1 MLLSDLQTKDVINMR
16 DGNNLGRIIDAR
28 VDSSGKINYFVVE
41 EKKILRKVTRGSDM
55 TINFEKIKKIG
66 EDVIL
71 VELWYNKIVIFMK
84 KKIIFIGVF
93 LLFVDRITKLLIDNC
108 FNLMETKTII
118 INFFKVT
125 KVYNDGAS
133 WNILSGH
140 RMVLILLAI
149 IMLGILIYYQNK
161 FKMNN
166 RNIFAFSMLYSGITG
181 NLIDRVIYGYVI
193 DFLDFTIFN
202 YDFPVFN
209 FADICI
215 VIGVI
220 LLIIAILKKEDIN
233 EVSSR

>member
-1 MLLSDLQTKDVINMR
+1 
-16 DGNNLGRIIDAR
+16 
-28 VDSSGKINYFVVE
+28 
-41 EKKILRKVTRGSDM
+41 
-55 TINFEKIKKIG
+55 
-66 EDVIL
+66 
-71 VELWYNKIVIFMK
+71 MK

-93 LLFVDRITKLLIDNC
+93 LLFVDRITKLLIDNY
-108 FNLMETKTII
+108 FNLMETRSII
-118 INFFKVT
+118 MNFFRVT

-140 RMVLILLAI
+140 RLILIILAI
-149 IMLGILIYYQNK
+149 IMLGILIYYQTK

-166 RNIFAFSMLYSGITG
+166 RNILAFSMLYSGITG
-181 NLIDRVIYGYVI
+181 NLIDRIIYGYVI

-215 VIGVI
+215 VIGVF

>member
-140 RMVLILLAI
+140 RMILILLAI

>member
-1 MLLSDLQTKDVINMR
+1 
-16 DGNNLGRIIDAR
+16 
-28 VDSSGKINYFVVE
+28 
-41 EKKILRKVTRGSDM
+41 
-55 TINFEKIKKIG
+55 
-66 EDVIL
+66 
-71 VELWYNKIVIFMK
+71 MK

-93 LLFVDRITKLLIDNC
+93 LLFIDRITKLLIDNC
-108 FNLMETKTII
+108 FNLMETRSII
-118 INFFKVT
+118 MNFFSVT

-140 RMVLILLAI
+140 RVILIILAI
-149 IMLGILIYYQNK
+149 IMLGILMYYQTK
-161 FKMNN
+161 FKMNT
-166 RNIFAFSMLYSGITG
+166 RNIIAFGMLYPGITG
-181 NLIDRVIYGYVI
+181 NLIDRIIYGYVI

-215 VIGVI
+215 VIGVL

>member
-1 MLLSDLQTKDVINMR
+1 
-16 DGNNLGRIIDAR
+16 
-28 VDSSGKINYFVVE
+28 
-41 EKKILRKVTRGSDM
+41 
-55 TINFEKIKKIG
+55 
-66 EDVIL
+66 
-71 VELWYNKIVIFMK
+71 MK

-93 LLFVDRITKLLIDNC
+93 LLFIDRITKLLIDNC
-108 FNLMETKTII
+108 FNLMETRSII
-118 INFFKVT
+118 MNFFSVT

-140 RMVLILLAI
+140 RVILIILAI
-149 IMLGILIYYQNK
+149 IMLGILMYYQNK
-161 FKMNN
+161 FKMNT
-166 RNIFAFSMLYSGITG
+166 RNIIAFGMLYSGITG
-181 NLIDRVIYGYVI
+181 NLIDRIIYGYVI

-215 VIGVI
+215 VIGVF